1 MCVCVC
7 WVAAKFE
14 GLGESAEGRA
24 AMGLVE
30 AFETGDFE
38 KVAGFSLSLSLS
50 LSLVLLSVCLYVRVC
65 ACFFACA
72 CAWFVGVLWLRVWAG
87 VREWCEAPR

>member
-1 MCVCVC
+1 MC

-38 KVAGFSLSLSLS
+38 KVAGVYVSLSLSLS
-50 LSLVLLSVCLYVRVC
+50 LLFFFRYVCTWVWVC
-65 ACFFACA
+65 VFLCVCV
-72 CAWFVGVLWLRVWAG
+72 CVVCGCVVVAG
-87 VREWCEAPR
+87 VGGCEGVV